1 MPALN
6 RAMAAQ
12 ELQRMIQLYLKAETD
27 IINEIGRLRS
37 MGLVDYHAEAAL
49 NRIQAILRRLEG
61 EDWEYV
67 PKMIERYFY
76 VSRPEARKPS
86 ARSETPEK
94 HLAGYENAAV
104 LTGEQTD
111 IVQRLTINLMGE
123 LTEAHATVYSALASA
138 LIGRTEP
145 DVFRR
150 VGLERTALAQ
160 AMGQGAYKALPGFV
174 EALRREGVTA
184 FVDKAGRR
192 WSLHT
197 YAGMVLRTTS
207 RQAEVLSVLT
217 QDPAWDLYK
226 ISRHGTTCKLCA
238 PFEGR
243 VYSKSGR
250 DPDFP
255 PLSAAF
261 GKMDPS
267 GPDSLDNSYLNLHP
281 NCLHQ
286 LIRWTPVGRSDA
298 EIQKIKDFS
307 SFKKNPPT
315 RDPRTEKQI
324 KAYRDKERGRA
335 QWLAS
340 YRQFERCRVTIPNDV
355 PKTFQTFLKHK
366 LANDDKY
373 KEWTRRYRAAN
384 RGAQDD

>member
-1 MPALN
+1 
-6 RAMAAQ
+6 
-12 ELQRMIQLYLKAETD
+12 
-27 IINEIGRLRS
+27 
-37 MGLVDYHAEAAL
+37 
-49 NRIQAILRRLEG
+49 
-61 EDWEYV
+61 
-67 PKMIERYFY
+67 
-76 VSRPEARKPS
+76 
-86 ARSETPEK
+86 
-94 HLAGYENAAV
+94 
-104 LTGEQTD
+104 
-111 IVQRLTINLMGE
+111 
-123 LTEAHATVYSALASA
+123 
-138 LIGRTEP
+138 
-145 DVFRR
+145 
-150 VGLERTALAQ
+150 
-160 AMGQGAYKALPGFV
+160 MGQGAYKALPGFV

-197 YAGMVLRTTS
+197 YASMVLRTTS

-307 SFKKNPPT
+307 SFKK
-315 RDPRTEKQI
+315 I
-324 KAYRDKERGRA
+324 
-335 QWLAS
+335 
-340 YRQFERCRVTIPNDV
+340 
-355 PKTFQTFLKHK
+355 
-366 LANDDKY
+366 
-373 KEWTRRYRAAN
+373 
-384 RGAQDD
+384 